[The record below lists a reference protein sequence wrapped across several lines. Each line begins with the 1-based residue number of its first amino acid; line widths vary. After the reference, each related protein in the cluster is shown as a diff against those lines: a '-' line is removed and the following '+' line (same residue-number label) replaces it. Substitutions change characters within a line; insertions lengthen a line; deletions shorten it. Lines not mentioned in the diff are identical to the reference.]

1 MPQRKKASPA
11 KGRGGARKEPEPEVP
26 AQDGDDERPVVHGV
40 WSGTLSFGL
49 VTIPV
54 ELFSATR
61 RETKPLRMLAADGTP
76 LARRYVCP
84 AEERELERDEIAR
97 GYEVEK
103 GEFVLVTDEELEAIS
118 PRRSRDIELQRF
130 VARSAIDPVWFER
143 PYYLLPGEG
152 QTKAYRLLAE
162 TMEETDRAALA
173 TFVMRGKG
181 YSVAIFAD
189 RGVLR
194 AETLRFHDELRSPEP
209 FALPEP
215 RDEDAARVTAFLRA
229 IESLAQDAIDPAELV
244 DDQAGRVLELAQRKA
259 RAGTDVVE
267 APDAESDTAD
277 ADDEDGGAEVVD
289 LFELVRAR
297 LRDGSPEPPKR
308 VRRSK
313 AE

>member
-1 MPQRKKASPA
+1 MPQR
-11 KGRGGARKEPEPEVP
+11 RKEPPAGERGRARKAPEPE
-26 AQDGDDERPVVHGV
+26 AAAKEGGDEAPVVHGV

-61 RETKPLRMLAADGTP
+61 RETKPLRMLASDGTP

-97 GYEVEK
+97 GYEVEQ
-103 GEFVLVTDEELEAIS
+103 GQFVLVTDEELEAIA

-130 VARSAIDPVWFER
+130 VERSAIDPVWFER

-162 TMEETDRAALA
+162 TMEEADRAALA

-181 YSVAIFAD
+181 YAVAIFAE

-194 AETLRFHDELRSPEP
+194 AETLRFHDELRSPEAL
-209 FALPEP
+209 ALPEP
-215 RDEDAARVTAFLRA
+215 RREDADRVAAFLRA
-229 IESLAQDAIDPAELV
+229 IESLAQDAIDPDEIV
-244 DDQAGRVLELAQRKA
+244 DDQAGRVLELAHRKA
-259 RAGTDVVE
+259 RAGDDVFE
-267 APDAESDTAD
+267 APQSESDTAD
-277 ADDEDGGAEVVD
+277 TDDDEAGGEVVD
-289 LFELVRAR
+289 LFALVRAR
-297 LRDGSPEPPKR
+297 LRDGGAEPPKR
-308 VRRSK
+308 ARRSK
-313 AE
+313 GE